1 LRIALDVSIR
11 SASQPTGVERAQE
24 VLVDGLLAHCPEH
37 ELVLLG
43 GEGLPAR
50 WAEHDRVT
58 AAAEGRGLLWRHTL
72 LPSALQ
78 RERADLLHSPVAAL
92 PRRAPCPTLA
102 SLHELPWAEPGA
114 PGDRSLFHRWAAAF
128 AARRAALLVC
138 PSERTAQQAARMFPE
153 ARSRL
158 RVVPHGVDP
167 RFADAHVS
175 AEQRA
180 GLAALGIPDPGDYV
194 LAVGRLRTKKN
205 LTALVEAWREVWCQL
220 PRDDAPAALVL
231 SGPEGDASDSLRRA
245 ATSSASAPVVLPG
258 FIPDELM
265 PALVQGARVLAAPS
279 LLEGFGL
286 TPLEAM
292 AAGVPV
298 LASRQGPVT
307 EAVGDAALVVDG
319 TSVPALAEGLR
330 RLLCDEQ
337 ERARCVEAGRA
348 HAGARSAEAM
358 ARAVSAVYQ
367 ELSSGEL
374 S

>member
-1 LRIALDVSIR
+1 MRIALDVSIR
-11 SASQPTGVERAQE
+11 AVSQPTGVERAQE

-37 ELVLLG
+37 ELVLVG
-43 GEGLPAR
+43 GERLPAR
-50 WAEHDRVT
+50 WAEHPRVT
-58 AAAEGRGLLWRHTL
+58 ATAEGRGLLWRHTL

-78 RERADLLHSPVAAL
+78 RERAELLHAPVAAL

-102 SLHELPWAEPGA
+102 TLHELPWAEPDA
-114 PGDRSLFHRWAAAF
+114 PGDRSLRHRWAAAF
-128 AARRAALLVC
+128 AAKHADRLVC
-138 PSERTAQQAARMFPE
+138 PSERTAQQAARLFPE
-153 ARSRL
+153 ARARL

-167 RFADAHVS
+167 RFTEPHVS

-205 LTALVEAWREVWCQL
+205 LTALVEAWVEAWRQL

-231 SGPEGDASDSLRRA
+231 AGPDGDAADALRRA
-245 ATSSASAPVVLPG
+245 ATRSAVAPVVLPG

-307 EAVGDAALVVDG
+307 EAVGEAALVVDG
-319 TSVPALAEGLR
+319 TSVTALAEGLG
-330 RLLCDEQ
+330 RLLHDDA
-337 ERARCVEAGRA
+337 ERARRVEAGRA
-348 HAGARSAEAM
+348 HAGIRSAEAM
-358 ARAVSAVYQ
+358 ARAVSAVYE
-367 ELSSGEL
+367 ELS
-374 S
+374 